1 MVGQISRSRQH
12 QLVPARKHH
21 WLRWAV
27 AGVAAVV
34 VLALAGTYAFVHF
47 LGGPAPAP
55 LVLPRLTAAGTGSAS
70 ADGAWTAGNGSQ
82 AGYRVREDFLGPG
95 NSVVG
100 RTSAVTGRVVIAHG
114 GVTSASFRIDLTT
127 ITADGK
133 AQPQLAKILDT
144 ASFPAATFTLTKPI
158 VLGVGPVMNKTFTVR
173 AVGLLAMNGATR
185 AVTFDATARYSGSL
199 LEAAG
204 SIAVVFPAWN
214 IHVPEFLQS
223 RGLLEFLLVL
233 RR

>member
-70 ADGAWTAGNGSQ
+70 ADGAWTAGNGS
-82 AGYRVREDFLGPG
+82 PG
-95 NSVVG
+95 G
-100 RTSAVTGRVVIAHG
+100 ERLAGRVPRPG
-114 GVTSASFRIDLTT
+114 GFS
-127 ITADGK
+127 
-133 AQPQLAKILDT
+133 
-144 ASFPAATFTLTKPI
+144 
-158 VLGVGPVMNKTFTVR
+158 R
-173 AVGLLAMNGATR
+173 AG
-185 AVTFDATARYSGSL
+185 
-199 LEAAG
+199 
-204 SIAVVFPAWN
+204 
-214 IHVPEFLQS
+214 Q
-223 RGLLEFLLVL
+223 
-233 RR
+233 